1 MSDLPNHQLSQ
12 RLQTLANR
20 MGEAAAAFLAA
31 LTSDQRRQAV
41 LDFGDDEARTFWHYT
56 PIPRKGLPLSEM
68 DFSQQRLALQ
78 LAATGLSRPGYVAAS
93 TIMGLETT
101 LDMIEDWQRP
111 LPGRD
116 SRLYYLSL
124 YGEPDSKAP
133 WSWRF
138 EGHHLSLNYTLVNG
152 RIASPTPTFFGAN
165 PAEAS
170 FGSVGV
176 LRPLGGSEDLAREL
190 LHALSDEQQQQ
201 VILATTA
208 PADILTTNAASLV
221 AHAFTPQ
228 NMAPALSQALS
239 YSNRPKGLAGQ
250 QMKAEQQEILSA
262 LLQHYI
268 SRMPDEIADLESQK
282 LQAASLANIHF
293 MWAGG
298 IERGQPHYYRLQGP
312 DLLVEYD
319 NTQNNANHIHSVWR
333 DPADDFG
340 ASVLAQHYAN
350 SHQH

>member
-1 MSDLPNHQLSQ
+1 MTDQPNHNLSQ
-12 RLQTLANR
+12 KLQTLADR

-31 LTSDQRRQAV
+31 LTPDQRRQAV
-41 LDFGDDEARTFWHYT
+41 LDFADEEARTFWHYT
-56 PIPRKGLPLSEM
+56 PIPRKGLPLNEM

-78 LAATGLSRPGYVAAS
+78 LVAIGLSRTGYVAAS

-101 LDMIEDWQRP
+101 LDMIESWQRP

-116 SRLYYLSL
+116 SRLYFLSFF
-124 YGEPDSKAP
+124 GEPDSKGP

-138 EGHHLSLNYTLVNG
+138 EGHHISLNYTLING
-152 RIASPTPTFFGAN
+152 QIASPTPTFFGAN

-190 LHALSDEQQQQ
+190 VHALSAEQRQRA
-201 VILATTA
+201 ILSVTA
-208 PADILTTNAASLV
+208 PDDIITTNAAHLTKQEFV
-221 AHAFTPQ
+221 PP
-228 NMAPALSQALS
+228 NMALELSRALS
-239 YSNRPKGLAGQ
+239 YSSSPKGLAGQ
-250 QMKAEQQEILSA
+250 QMQAAQQEILSN
-262 LLQHYI
+262 LLRHYI
-268 SRMPDEIADLESQK
+268 SRMPDEIAEMETQK
-282 LQAASLANIHF
+282 LQAASLGDIHF
-293 MWAGG
+293 AWAGG
-298 IERGQPHYYRLQGP
+298 LECGQPHYYRLQGP

-340 ASVLAQHYAN
+340 ARLLAQHYAHN
-350 SHQH
+350 HRH

>member
-1 MSDLPNHQLSQ
+1 MSDLPNHQLSR
-12 RLQTLANR
+12 RLHILADR

-31 LTSDQRRQAV
+31 LTPDQRRQAV
-41 LDFGDDEARTFWHYT
+41 LDFGDDQARTFWHYT

-78 LAATGLSRPGYVAAS
+78 LVATGLSRPGYVAAS

-124 YGEPDSKAP
+124 FGEPDAKAP

-138 EGHHLSLNYTLVNG
+138 EGHHISLNYTLVNG
-152 RIASPTPTFFGAN
+152 QIASPTPTFFGAN

-190 LHALSDEQQQQ
+190 VHALSDDQRRQ
-201 VILATTA
+201 VVLAATA
-208 PADILTTNAASLV
+208 PEDILTTNAAFLRGHEFS
-221 AHAFTPQ
+221 PQ
-228 NMAPALSQALS
+228 DMAPALSQALI
-239 YSNRPKGLAGQ
+239 YSEAPKGLAGQ
-250 QMKAEQQEILSA
+250 QMKPAQQEILST

-268 SRMPDEIADLESQK
+268 SRMPDEIAELETQK
-282 LQAASLANIHF
+282 LAATSLTDIHF
-293 MWAGG
+293 VWAGG
-298 IERGQPHYYRLQGP
+298 VERGQPHYYRLQSQG
-312 DLLVEYD
+312 LLVEYD
-319 NTQNNANHIHSVWR
+319 NTQNDANHIHSVWR

-340 ASVLAQHYAN
+340 AGVLAQHYAH
-350 SHQH
+350 SH